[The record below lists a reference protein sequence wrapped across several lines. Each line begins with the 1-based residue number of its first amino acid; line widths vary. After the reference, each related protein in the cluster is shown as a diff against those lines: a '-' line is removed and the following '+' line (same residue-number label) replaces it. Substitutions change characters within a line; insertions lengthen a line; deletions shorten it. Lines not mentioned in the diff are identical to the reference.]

1 MPSARKGSGLKNCIS
16 LYFIHFYKTTDP
28 VRHNFLRLDPFL
40 FLESRGKWRIQL
52 EVGFLINSL
61 RKIGVIF
68 GVFLGGSLVL
78 FTMIRL
84 LEGDPVSL
92 RLKYPDPELV
102 ALERARLGLDDP
114 LPLQYLNYL
123 GRFVSG
129 DWGRSLITQRPVAED
144 IASRLTA
151 TLELTLAAMALGA
164 LYGIPVALLASS
176 GKSWWLRKVSH
187 GLGVIGVVIPIFWLG
202 FILIVMGSLWL
213 QVFPTEGRFDFTYDK
228 PHVTGFLLLD
238 VVLTGRLELFGLV
251 LRHLCLPALCLSF
264 YPAAVAVNVIHPR
277 LQDPLVRSLTVSLKA
292 RGLSPVR
299 LWGKHLLKLTSPP
312 LITALGT
319 NFGALLG
326 GAVLTETVFSW
337 PGMGSYLIDAI
348 LEKDLFVIE
357 NGFLFV
363 IVMVFSTVSL
373 ADSLAHRMDPTLRKE
388 KR

>member
-1 MPSARKGSGLKNCIS
+1 MG
-16 LYFIHFYKTTDP
+16 Y
-28 VRHNFLRLDPFL
+28 
-40 FLESRGKWRIQL
+40 
-52 EVGFLINSL
+52 LINSL
-61 RKIGVIF
+61 RRVGVIF
-68 GVFLGGSLVL
+68 GVFLGASLVL

-92 RLKYPDPELV
+92 RLKNPDPELV
-102 ALERARLGLDDP
+102 AMERARLGLDDP
-114 LPLQYLNYL
+114 LPLQYFNYL

-129 DWGRSLITQRPVAED
+129 DWGRSLITERPVAED
-144 IASRLTA
+144 IASRLAA

-176 GKSWWLRKVSH
+176 SKSWWLRKVSH

-202 FILIVMGSLWL
+202 FILIVVGSLWL

-238 VVLTGRLELFGLV
+238 VILTGKLELFGLV
-251 LRHLCLPALCLSF
+251 LRHLCLPAICLSF

-277 LQDPLVRSLTVSLKA
+277 LQGPLVRNLVVALKA
-292 RGLSPVR
+292 RGLGPIR
-299 LWGKHLLKLTSPP
+299 LWVKHLLKLTSPP

-319 NFGALLG
+319 NFSALLG

-337 PGMGSYLIDAI
+337 PGMGSYLINAI

-363 IVMVFSTVSL
+363 IVLVFSTVSL
-373 ADSLAHRMDPTLRKE
+373 TDSVARRMDPTLRKDV
-388 KR
+388 R

>member
-1 MPSARKGSGLKNCIS
+1 M
-16 LYFIHFYKTTDP
+16 
-28 VRHNFLRLDPFL
+28 
-40 FLESRGKWRIQL
+40 
-52 EVGFLINSL
+52 EVGYLINSL

-68 GVFLGGSLVL
+68 GVFLGASLVL

-92 RLKYPDPELV
+92 RLKNPDPELV

-129 DWGRSLITQRPVAED
+129 DWGRSLITERPVAED
-144 IASRLTA
+144 IASRLAA

-176 GKSWWLRKVSH
+176 SKSWWLRKASH

-202 FILIVMGSLWL
+202 FILIVVGSLWL

-238 VVLTGRLELFGLV
+238 VVLTGKLELFGLV
-251 LRHLCLPALCLSF
+251 LRHLCLPAICLSL

-277 LQDPLVRSLTVSLKA
+277 LQGPLVRNLVVALKA
-292 RGLSPVR
+292 RDQDAPTQQQQKGFVSSQAGNSVAKK
-299 LWGKHLLKLTSPP
+299 GKQYQSQ
-312 LITALGT
+312 A
-319 NFGALLG
+319 
-326 GAVLTETVFSW
+326 
-337 PGMGSYLIDAI
+337 
-348 LEKDLFVIE
+348 
-357 NGFLFV
+357 
-363 IVMVFSTVSL
+363 
-373 ADSLAHRMDPTLRKE
+373 
-388 KR
+388 